1 MHRHL
6 ILIFAAAVLSFALAG
21 CESKGDGAGAESS
34 ADIAAK
40 TAETPETPAPA
51 DPAPASKAEP
61 PAAPPTTPTVQTP
74 PATAAA
80 PPPVPPA
87 PEPVA
92 GRPYYPFGE
101 TGATVILRPV
111 GEAFISLVN
120 GKIDKSGGKPIP
132 VVEGISNGYY
142 DRVAM
147 PPGKVSVR
155 VGSVSATTEAEIGF
169 DAVAGNYVVQA
180 LVYTQDGKPMWTPV
194 VIRGDASGPI
204 VAARGEVI
212 VGLTTDKAIRLLGA
226 SAQNVEKVLSE
237 VQETQKDK
245 LIERANAHF
254 AAGRKLLRQ
263 KRFEEALKEFAT
275 AIEIAPG
282 FDSAHI
288 FQGMALI
295 RLNRPAEALTS
306 FDKAIEAAIKRR
318 GAKSEWLALPHY
330 RKAMALLE
338 LGRVDEALAELDDS
352 IRLKPGVSALAARGN
367 TYFVQGQLKSRAGDQ
382 QAARQYFLAA
392 GADVDRGISMSG
404 KNRQLWSMKSG
415 VHFMLGE
422 TPQACE
428 AARRACELGNC
439 GIVEDFPE
447 CKKGGS

>member
-1 MHRHL
+1 MHRRL

-40 TAETPETPAPA
+40 TAETPAPA

-61 PAAPPTTPTVQTP
+61 PRLPQ
-74 PATAAA
+74 
-80 PPPVPPA
+80 VPPA

-120 GKIDKSGGKPIP
+120 GKIDKSGDKPIP
-132 VVEGISNGYY
+132 VVEGISSGYY

-180 LVYTQDGKPMWTPV
+180 LVYTQDGNPMWTPV

-254 AAGRKLLRQ
+254 AAGRKLLQQ

-295 RLNRPAEALTS
+295 RLSRPAEALTS
-306 FDKAIEAAIKRR
+306 FDKAIEAALKRR

-338 LGRVDEALAELDDS
+338 LDRVDEALTELDES
-352 IRLKPGVSALAARGN
+352 IRLKPGASALAARGN

-382 QAARQYFLAA
+382 QAARQLFLAA